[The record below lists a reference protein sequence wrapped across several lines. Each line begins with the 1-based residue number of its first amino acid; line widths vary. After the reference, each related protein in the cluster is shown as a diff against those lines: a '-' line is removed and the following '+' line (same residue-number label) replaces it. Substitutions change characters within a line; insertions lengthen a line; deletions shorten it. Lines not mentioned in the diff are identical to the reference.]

1 MDEMTVADLIEKL
14 ERMNPE
20 AKVRLATQP
29 NYPFEYTIG
38 EVTETEDGTC
48 WIAEGEQQGYL
59 SGEAQEALGWSN
71 WSRN

>member
-29 NYPFEYTIG
+29 SYPFEYTIA
-38 EVTETEDGTC
+38 EVAETEDGTC
-48 WIAEGEQQGYL
+48 WITEGEQQGYL
-59 SGEAQEALGWSN
+59 DDEVREALGWTG
-71 WSRN
+71 WTR